1 MWRRCLAMI
10 WVCLLLAGC
19 VAVPSPPKGGSS
31 DQSIPPAGLVPAA
44 TQSMRQPD
52 APEGRSKQELLDREV
67 EHRADGVVVIRER
80 HATTELGGTQ
90 DWAQIVREYGEINK
104 LRGMLLGMALLIGA
118 VVAWARGWPSMGVL
132 FGGGAGGSLLV
143 AWWVGLI
150 GLLAGGILY
159 FGWKAA
165 EAHFGAGAAKSI
177 F

>member
-1 MWRRCLAMI
+1 MI

-80 HATTELGGTQ
+80 HATTELGGTHARQ
-90 DWAQIVREYGEINK
+90 PAGSEPAS
-104 LRGMLLGMALLIGA
+104 RGAH
-118 VVAWARGWPSMGVL
+118 
-132 FGGGAGGSLLV
+132 GGGVAHAFEIDALVGHAVACGLGSWRQCCYETTLPQLMAV
-143 AWWVGLI
+143 L
-150 GLLAGGILY
+150 
-159 FGWKAA
+159 
-165 EAHFGAGAAKSI
+165 GARTRLDATADLRL
-177 F
+177 